1 MSNASAQVR
10 VDLTAIKDSVACFG
24 SGRQAEYCAVLEVA
38 GSQQSLAKV
47 DEAKQ
52 EELLAGYGQ
61 FLNSLTF
68 VFQLVVQV
76 HPVDLAWYV
85 TRVEER
91 ARALSPALV
100 AIARDHAAHV
110 QGLTRQRTLLQRRI
124 YLVVPWSGAL
134 EDGTVRS
141 QAPLMR
147 LFGRRGRGGG
157 RLDDLSFREE
167 TISRQLTD

>member
-52 EELLAGYGQ
+52 EELLAGYAQ

-85 TRVEER
+85 ARVEER
-91 ARALSPALV
+91 ARF
-100 AIARDHAAHV
+100 
-110 QGLTRQRTLLQRRI
+110 
-124 YLVVPWSGAL
+124 L
-134 EDGTVRS
+134 EPMSWCHGR
-141 QAPLMR
+141 PLP
-147 LFGRRGRGGG
+147 
-157 RLDDLSFREE
+157 S
-167 TISRQLTD
+167 

>member
-52 EELLAGYGQ
+52 EELLAGYAQ

-68 VFQLVVQV
+68 VFQLVVQM
-76 HPVDLAWYV
+76 HPVDVARYV
-85 TRVEER
+85 ARVVER
-91 ARALSPALV
+91 ARFLSPSLV
-100 AIARDHAAHV
+100 AIAPDHAAFV
-110 QGLTRQRTLLQRRI
+110 QGLTRQRTLLERRT
-124 YLVVPWSGAL
+124 YVVVPWSAATELGNAGNASLRWRLPWRRAGPVTIYDKDGCRL
-134 EDGTVRS
+134 EG
-141 QAPLMR
+141 
-147 LFGRRGRGGG
+147 
-157 RLDDLSFREE
+157 
-167 TISRQLTD
+167 IS

>member
-24 SGRQAEYCAVLEVA
+24 SGRQAEYCAVLELA

-52 EELLAGYGQ
+52 EELLAGYAQ

-76 HPVDLAWYV
+76 HPVDLALRGARRRACALPITIAGCHRSRSRCVCPGFDPTTHSARAPNLCRGAMVGRY
-85 TRVEER
+85 R
-91 ARALSPALV
+91 ARKRAEPRSAVAL
-100 AIARDHAAHV
+100 
-110 QGLTRQRTLLQRRI
+110 
-124 YLVVPWSGAL
+124 
-134 EDGTVRS
+134 
-141 QAPLMR
+141 
-147 LFGRRGRGGG
+147 
-157 RLDDLSFREE
+157 
-167 TISRQLTD
+167 

>member
-1 MSNASAQVR
+1 MASTMKRSLVMSNASAQVR

-52 EELLAGYGQ
+52 EELLAGDAQ

-76 HPVDLAWYV
+76 RPVHLSWYV
-85 TRVEER
+85 RRVEDR
-91 ARALSPALV
+91 ARVLSPSLGHIPRA
-100 AIARDHAAHV
+100 
-110 QGLTRQRTLLQRRI
+110 
-124 YLVVPWSGAL
+124 S
-134 EDGTVRS
+134 
-141 QAPLMR
+141 
-147 LFGRRGRGGG
+147 
-157 RLDDLSFREE
+157 
-167 TISRQLTD
+167 

>member
-10 VDLTAIKDSVACFG
+10 VDLTAIKESVACFG

-38 GSQQSLAKV
+38 GSQQSLAEV
-47 DEAKQ
+47 EEAKQ
-52 EELLAGYGQ
+52 EELLAAYAQ

-85 TRVEER
+85 ARVEER
-91 ARALSPALV
+91 ARFLPPALV
-100 AIARDHAAHV
+100 AIARDHAAFV
-110 QGLTRQRTLLQRRI
+110 QGLTRQRTLLERRP
-124 YLVVPWSGAL
+124 YVVVPWSGAL

-141 QAPLMR
+141 QAPLIR
-147 LFGRRGRGGG
+147 LFGRRGRGSG
-157 RLDDLSFREE
+157 RVDDLSFREE
-167 TISRQLTD
+167 AISTDR